1 MIGGARVSTIGA
13 ELVSVAR
20 VSAPGAKL
28 VSVARASTPGAKLM
42 THGAQSG
49 LKRPLVSGTQRPPS
63 RSFFGWLGLRG
74 EKMEALVGCLHRMW
88 DGNIAAP
95 LEGSFVDLGCGDG
108 RVVIEIGARFS
119 DRFEGGIGMDLQP
132 DLIRQAKAN
141 ARRRRL
147 HNWCRFSVA
156 DLASVDLRG
165 ASVLFLYF
173 PTRVIPTVLESVLR
187 ANLRDGTILISADGA
202 LRDAEGRLPAA
213 LFPVRRC
220 CGDCDL
226 HCYTWS
232 QERVLKSSQGRR
244 PLR

>member
-1 MIGGARVSTIGA
+1 M
-13 ELVSVAR
+13 
-20 VSAPGAKL
+20 
-28 VSVARASTPGAKLM
+28 
-42 THGAQSG
+42 
-49 LKRPLVSGTQRPPS
+49 
-63 RSFFGWLGLRG
+63 
-74 EKMEALVGCLHRMW
+74 GCLHRMW

-95 LEGSFVDLGCGDG
+95 LEGSFVDLGCGEG

-173 PTRVIPTVLESVLR
+173 PTRVIPAVLESVLR

-213 LFPVRRC
+213 CSRSAAAVATATFTATPGAKYEYSSLCKGVVR
-220 CGDCDL
+220 CDDVIR
-226 HCYTWS
+226 TKPFTIRIPRWNS
-232 QERVLKSSQGRR
+232 W
-244 PLR
+244 